1 MEDEDFKPRRF
12 YVVSYHEDIPKS
24 GRGLLIPYLSRRM
37 KKGRLAIEPVA
48 GLVLAPL
55 AAVLFFTAAGL
66 VGMTAYVQGHLSL
79 PIGST
84 QAAALPAVT
93 ILNTATGDTEPLTF
107 GPQTTFSQPDFFTET
122 RDTFVSA
129 GTTFI
134 EADLTTLELRY
145 FDNGVL
151 RLQLPILA
159 KGQPGSWWQTPAG
172 LYQIE
177 FKNERHFSSIGQVF
191 QPWSMTFQGNFFIH
205 GWPEYFNGN
214 PVPEDFSVG
223 GIRLSSENAKTL
235 FDLIEIGTPVL
246 VHEQRQE
253 NDTFLYEPRIPNLDN
268 PHYLIADVDNGT
280 ILAAS
285 NLKAVVPIA
294 SITKL
299 MTALVVAEHI
309 NLDTTVAVSQPTFV
323 QSLIPRLGERH
334 RVSMYS
340 LLQLLLVESSN
351 EAAEVIAAQLGR
363 ERFISLMND
372 KAAAI
377 GMRQTRFADP
387 SGLSAQNA
395 SSLRDLL
402 LLAQYIHR
410 NRSFIIEITANQNLP
425 TAYVGNEFGQL
436 VNFNLIKGVD
446 SFVGGKV
453 GETLA
458 AGQTSL
464 SLHRFLVRGQER
476 IISIIILGS
485 SNRDADILTL
495 FRYAEEKFQP

>member
-1 MEDEDFKPRRF
+1 
-12 YVVSYHEDIPKS
+12 
-24 GRGLLIPYLSRRM
+24 
-37 KKGRLAIEPVA
+37 
-48 GLVLAPL
+48 
-55 AAVLFFTAAGL
+55 
-66 VGMTAYVQGHLSL
+66 
-79 PIGST
+79 
-84 QAAALPAVT
+84 
-93 ILNTATGDTEPLTF
+93 
-107 GPQTTFSQPDFFTET
+107 
-122 RDTFVSA
+122 
-129 GTTFI
+129 
-134 EADLTTLELRY
+134 
-145 FDNGVL
+145 
-151 RLQLPILA
+151 
-159 KGQPGSWWQTPAG
+159 
-172 LYQIE
+172 
-177 FKNERHFSSIGQVF
+177 
-191 QPWSMTFQGNFFIH
+191 
-205 GWPEYFNGN
+205 
-214 PVPEDFSVG
+214 
-223 GIRLSSENAKTL
+223 
-235 FDLIEIGTPVL
+235 
-246 VHEQRQE
+246 
-253 NDTFLYEPRIPNLDN
+253 
-268 PHYLIADVDNGT
+268 
-280 ILAAS
+280 
-285 NLKAVVPIA
+285 
-294 SITKL
+294 
-299 MTALVVAEHI
+299 
-309 NLDTTVAVSQPTFV
+309 
-323 QSLIPRLGERH
+323 
-334 RVSMYS
+334 VSMYS

-495 FRYAEEKFQP
+495 FRYAEEKFQH